1 MLQLLVSKNRDNF
14 HNIYIMAWL
23 IGFPGQEEWYFDCR
37 RDCEGLKEMKMDRVG
52 KLIGIGRSYLLLNVN
67 LVTLHANIICISA

>member
-1 MLQLLVSKNRDNF
+1 MR
-14 HNIYIMAWL
+14 
-23 IGFPGQEEWYFDCR
+23 
-37 RDCEGLKEMKMDRVG
+37 MDRVR